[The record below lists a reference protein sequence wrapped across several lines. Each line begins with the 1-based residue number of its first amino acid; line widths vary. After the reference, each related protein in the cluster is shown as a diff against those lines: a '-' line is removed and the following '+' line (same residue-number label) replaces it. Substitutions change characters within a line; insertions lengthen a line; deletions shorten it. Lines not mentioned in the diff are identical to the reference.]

1 MPLRSRF
8 PRIVIGFALFLT
20 VTLPFV
26 STPDFGMS
34 RMTASE
40 GMPLA
45 QRLPATAST
54 GDDDCLPKYPPP
66 PTVKIKVRVP
76 ANAEPG
82 QGIEYRICVENCST
96 AEAHHVTVKNAL
108 PPNAKFVKSDPLPSK
123 MEPEL
128 TWNLGTVGG
137 GATREI
143 VLVLQPTNTDDV
155 KNCVRVQFEHG
166 QCVTTRLSGRGA
178 IGGPGKGDRP
188 PIVSVVPD
196 VPKKD
201 AGGPFL
207 EISVAG
213 PKQQFSNQPAKYT
226 ITIANTG
233 KARAVNAE
241 ARLFFKTDTLTVI
254 NASDK
259 AEKQGKLVEWK
270 LGNIEPGATRTIDVT
285 LRAAEK
291 GDYCF
296 NVAAT
301 ADGQL
306 ARQVEVCTRFV
317 GVSGMTMEMYDH
329 QDPVFVGEKTKYPII
344 VRNQGGEPL
353 TNIVVR
359 ALIPPPLKLERANAK
374 FTAKEPEL
382 AGQWIEFLP
391 LPKIDVDAE
400 ARYEIFVEALKAGV
414 TRFHIEVRADQLT
427 SKLPAIEQ
435 DLTTVIDDREPIRP
449 KVKEL
454 GLQR

>member
-1 MPLRSRF
+1 MPNRSRF
-8 PRIVIGFALFLT
+8 SHVVIGFAMFLT
-20 VTLPFV
+20 VTLPFA
-26 STPDFGMS
+26 SGPDFGMS

-40 GMPLA
+40 GVPLQA
-45 QRLPATAST
+45 KNLSAPAST

-96 AEAHHVTVKNAL
+96 AEAHHVTVKNML
-108 PPNAKFVKSDPLPSK
+108 PTNAKFVKSDPPPSK

-143 VLVLQPTNTDDV
+143 ILVLQPTNTDDV

-166 QCVTTRLSGRGA
+166 QCVTTRMSGA
-178 IGGPGKGDRP
+178 GKGDRP
-188 PIVSVVPD
+188 PIISVVPD

-201 AGGPFL
+201 VNVPVFK
-207 EISVAG
+207 IDVNG
-213 PKQQFSNQPAKYT
+213 PKDQFSNLPAKYT
-226 ITIANTG
+226 ITVANLGT
-233 KARAVNAE
+233 ARAVNAE
-241 ARLFFKTDTLTVI
+241 ARLFFATDKLTVV

-259 AEKQGKLVEWK
+259 ADKQGKLVEWK
-270 LGNIEPGATRTIDVT
+270 LGDIEPGASRTIDVT
-285 LRAAEK
+285 LRATEK

-301 ADGQL
+301 ADGQF
-306 ARQVEVCTRFV
+306 AKQVEVCTKFV
-317 GVSGMTMEMYDH
+317 GVSAMTMEMFDH
-329 QDPVFVGEKTKYPII
+329 NDPVFVGDKARYPIVI
-344 VRNQGGEPL
+344 RNQGGEPL

-374 FTAKEPEL
+374 FTAKDPEA

-391 LPKIDVDAE
+391 LPKIDVNAE
-400 ARYEIFVEALKAGV
+400 ARYEIQVEALKIGV
-414 TRFHIEVRADQLT
+414 TRFHVEVRADQLT
-427 SKLPAIEQ
+427 SQLPVIEQ
-435 DLTTVIDDREPIRP
+435 ELTTVVDDREAIRP

-454 GLQR
+454 SRQR